1 MFPLELLNKNRMRF
15 SISWSSFFI
24 FALAITVVG
33 DVDVG
38 DGDVVDVV
46 EKTETQWRR
55 RGSTTEN
62 RMRQGSMR
70 RQRRIFLLGIKHQL
84 MHMYSWRL

>member
-33 DVDVG
+33 DVG

-46 EKTETQWRR
+46 ENTETQWRR